1 MTGLLK
7 QQVTSGGG
15 DTTLG
20 FVGNG
25 YKIAGIPVFA
35 TTAATEGKVLLADMS
50 AITLLFYGP
59 TQLIVDAFSN
69 GKSTMGQTEL
79 IVQNYVDSLIRDR
92 RLVVV
97 GSA

>member
-1 MTGLLK
+1 MRFQLT
-7 QQVTSGGG
+7 
-15 DTTLG
+15 

-25 YKIAGIPVFA
+25 YKIAGIPVYA

-59 TQLIVDAFSN
+59 PQLIVDAFSG
-69 GKSTMGQTEL
+69 GKSTTGQTEL
-79 IVQNYVDSLIRDR
+79 IVQNYTDSLIRDR
-92 RLVVV
+92 SLVVV